1 MKQGNATTSRVGSTK
16 TEPKSHGVPPAYASR
31 LGAMQGNH
39 VMDKGTI
46 RTQNVPMYSGR
57 GVTAPTVSST
67 SHKSG
72 SQGKH

>member
-1 MKQGNATTSRVGSTK
+1 MKQGRASSSKMGSTK
-16 TEPKSHGVPPAYASR
+16 ITPIAHAVPPAYPAR
-31 LGAMQGNH
+31 LGSMQGNH
-39 VMDKGTI
+39 STDKGTI
-46 RTQNVPMYSGR
+46 RPQSIPMYSGR